1 MTVEMQILN
10 SNLTAVS
17 LFSGIGGLDL
27 ALSNAGVKVCASV
40 EIDKKC
46 RDVLAK
52 HFPETQLFTDIKDVT
67 GEQLRAT
74 GFIPERG
81 IITAGFPC
89 QDLSVAG
96 LRKGLAG
103 SRSGLF
109 WEIIRLVD
117 ETQPRYLIIENVAGL
132 LSSQS
137 GRDLG
142 IVIEALVE
150 RRYGIAWRVL
160 DSQHFGVPQ
169 RRRRVFIVASL
180 GEHRSPVEVLFEPE
194 SRTGHLE
201 PSKKKRQNSARL
213 STSSVN
219 GNSSVDT
226 QLFDA
231 TRNADVRFYDQSPTM
246 KARWGTGG
254 NNVPMLALPI
264 QDGRDIEK
272 KQNGLGVGVT
282 DAPSYTLDATGA
294 QAVAYVPRVATMQGI
309 GDYADTGVASTM
321 KQRDYK
327 DATDLVVTQP
337 DVLMRNRE
345 GKPGGGKGPL
355 MSEDISL
362 TIATSNDQTLFTKGT
377 VRRLTPTECERL
389 QSFPDGWTAG
399 QSDSARYKQLG
410 NAVTVSVV
418 AWIVNRM
425 VSVDEA
431 NTK

>member
-1 MTVEMQILN
+1 M
-10 SNLTAVS
+10 
-17 LFSGIGGLDL
+17 
-27 ALSNAGVKVCASV
+27 LS
-40 EIDKKC
+40 
-46 RDVLAK
+46 K
-52 HFPETQLFTDIKDVT
+52 HFPETKLFTDIKDVT

-74 GFIPERG
+74 GFIPDRG

-180 GEHRSPVEVLFEPE
+180 GEHRSPVEILFEPE
-194 SRTGHLE
+194 SSTGHLE
-201 PSKKKRQNSARL
+201 PSKKKKQNSTRL
-213 STSSVN
+213 STSGVN

-327 DATDLVVTQP
+327 DATDLVVMQP

-389 QSFPDGWTAG
+389 QAFPDGWTAG